1 MSAESEFERS
11 LAERLVKV
19 GEENVSKTDRKSAME
34 NLATAF
40 TDPVAELVRT
50 ETVAASAGVMS
61 SDGTVGITAVTEG
74 ERAYS
79 DLSVAGAIAAETLER
94 QIADEDLRNMISST
108 APVQSDWA
116 EDDQASK
123 AFIKNKIVPISNAEI
138 EALE

>member
-1 MSAESEFERS
+1 MSAESEFEKS

-19 GEENVSKTDRKSAME
+19 GEENVSKADRKSAME
-34 NLATAF
+34 NLASAF
-40 TDPVAELVRT
+40 TDPVAELIRT
-50 ETVAASAGVMS
+50 EAVAASAGVIS

-79 DLSVAGAIAAETLER
+79 DLSVAAAIAEETLER
-94 QIADEDLRNMISST
+94 QIADEDLRNMISSS

-123 AFIKNKIVPISNAEI
+123 AFIKNKIVPISDAEI
-138 EALE
+138 AALE